1 MTNNINAM
9 KKAIIIVSILFTSV
23 LAWGQDMAMFP
34 NVSFENNYDGMQ
46 TTDKWR
52 NLCSNRLITV

>member
-46 TTDKWR
+46 TTV
-52 NLCSNRLITV
+52 NGETCVVTITV